1 MSPRHAG
8 SPGRLCR
15 QTQLTDLGLMLPLK
29 SIADSYT
36 MFILPSIT
44 LEPLPDA
51 DYAHKRVE

>member
-1 MSPRHAG
+1 
-8 SPGRLCR
+8 
-15 QTQLTDLGLMLPLK
+15 MLPLK